1 MFLWA
6 EELNDT
12 PRTTQ
17 GATDKTFLLLP
28 KQGIIYST
36 LQGSADDFSISIFL
50 LGFLKHTETSA
61 LSNSSFPLFFSF
73 FFSKGARGYN
83 LLPPLSSGS
92 TPEIHISRK
101 LLQNGHRGWLERKWQ
116 TKSDEVE
123 TCDSV
128 LLIASKCLANSYFIP
143 RKEQPTTKINMSPP
157 PNDLILYNCRFQ

>member
-17 GATDKTFLLLP
+17 GGTDKTFLLLP

-61 LSNSSFPLFFSF
+61 LSNSSFPLFFLF
-73 FFSKGARGYN
+73 FFFPRSPWIQFATAAIFRKHPGNTHFSKA
-83 LLPPLSSGS
+83 
-92 TPEIHISRK
+92 
-101 LLQNGHRGWLERKWQ
+101 
-116 TKSDEVE
+116 
-123 TCDSV
+123 
-128 LLIASKCLANSYFIP
+128 ASKWP
-143 RKEQPTTKINMSPP
+143 
-157 PNDLILYNCRFQ
+157 